1 MSHPQLDRMLLKNIL
16 LIYEN
21 LANIALIYYNLE
33 VAEKLSCRFKRTE
46 LSSFAVIK
54 QVHS

>member
-1 MSHPQLDRMLLKNIL
+1 MSHSQLDRMLFTNIL

-21 LANIALIYYNLE
+21 LANNLHYYNLE
-33 VAEKLSCRFKRTE
+33 TAEKLSWRFKRTE